1 MKLHFIKKKKKVGL
15 TYRWLFLN
23 EQSDLK
29 KRERGFIESGL
40 QDKSFVNKIIFLDM
54 LNCL

>member
-1 MKLHFIKKKKKVGL
+1 MKLHFIKKKKKVGV

-40 QDKSFVNKIIFLDM
+40 QDKSFVHKIIFLEM